1 MRTKMLKAVIM
12 ELEAKEAKAQAT
24 IELYLYKAVAIA
36 DHSEVIDEIAKW
48 ANYGAEARDA
58 KEDLLSNWGDQ

>member
-1 MRTKMLKAVIM
+1 MRNKMLKAAVK

-58 KEDLLSNWGDQ
+58 KEYLRSNWGDQ